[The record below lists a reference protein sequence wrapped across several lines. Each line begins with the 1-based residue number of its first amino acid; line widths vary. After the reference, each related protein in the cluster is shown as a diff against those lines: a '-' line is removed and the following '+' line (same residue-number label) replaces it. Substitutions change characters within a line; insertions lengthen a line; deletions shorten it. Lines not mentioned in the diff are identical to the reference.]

1 MRRGYRPESPGSSSE
16 SAADGRGAARR
27 WGLPGA
33 LLVGLVL
40 LVGTVDPAPGFD
52 TAWRIHPPGTVGL
65 SAEGLAKAYRRA
77 EKLDRLTSLLV
88 GRRGR
93 LVGESYWRGLTRDE
107 PVNVKSASKSVLS
120 ALVGIALAE
129 GVLEGLD
136 RRIASYFPEV
146 LDGAVD
152 PRKRRITLRHLL
164 LMRSGLASTSFE
176 GYGPWVTSE
185 NWVRYVLERPM
196 EARPGRVTRY
206 STGNSHLVAVI
217 LHRALGRDLRDWAQA
232 VLFDPLDARIHAW
245 QRDPQGYRFGGN
257 NMYLTPRGL
266 YRFGRMYRRDGRADG
281 RQVVP
286 ARWVEE
292 STRSLVHD
300 TYHGFPYGYYWWN
313 RTVRGYRVDFAWGHG
328 GQFVFVV
335 PRLKLVMVTTSVV
348 KGEGDEDDHLW
359 RIHDLL
365 SRHVIPAVEDPPPP
379 RREGGLLDWLGY

>member
-1 MRRGYRPESPGSSSE
+1 M
-16 SAADGRGAARR
+16 
-27 WGLPGA
+27 
-33 LLVGLVL
+33 
-40 LVGTVDPAPGFD
+40 
-52 TAWRIHPPGTVGL
+52 

-77 EKLDRLTSLLV
+77 ETLDRLTSLLV

-93 LVGESYWRGLTRDE
+93 LVGEGYWRGLRRGE
-107 PVNVKSASKSVLS
+107 AVNVKSASKSVLS
-120 ALVGIALAE
+120 ALVGIALEAE
-129 GVLEGLD
+129 VLEGLD
-136 RRIASYFPEV
+136 RRIASYFPGI

-164 LMRSGLASTSFE
+164 LMRSGLTSTSFE

-196 EARPGRVTRY
+196 EARPGRTTRY
-206 STGNSHLVAVI
+206 STGNSHLVAVM
-217 LHRALGRDLRDWAQA
+217 LHRALDRDLRDWAQE
-232 VLFDPLDARIHAW
+232 VLFDPLGVRIHAW
-245 QRDPQGYRFGGN
+245 QRDPQGHRFGGN

-266 YRFGRMYRRDGRADG
+266 YRFGRMYRQDGRFDE

-328 GQFVFVV
+328 GQFVFLV
-335 PRLKLVMVTTSVV
+335 PRLELVMVTTSVV
-348 KGEGDEDDHLW
+348 RGEGNDDDHLW

-379 RREGGLLDWLGY
+379 RRERGFLDWPGW